1 MSHWF
6 RRSNRFGIVLI
17 TLVHIISATTG
28 HQEEAKDNVEK
39 STSTDINAKNLI
51 HTHAV
56 DMGSLNDLIPMAQN
70 LASSLKRLDLLHLN
84 AGVGVAPFGLTNDG
98 LGNHYAINYLAHL
111 VLADIFSGKMMET
124 AKEKQKQG
132 GSEVE
137 KFSTRIVLESSELHR
152 SSPSDVKCESLE
164 EMNEDIGPMKL
175 YGRSKLFE

>member
-1 MSHWF
+1 M
-6 RRSNRFGIVLI
+6 
-17 TLVHIISATTG
+17 HIISATTG
-28 HQEEAKDNVEK
+28 HQEEAKDNVERA
-39 STSTDINAKNLI
+39 TSTDINAKNLI

-84 AGVGVAPFGLTNDG
+84 AGVGVAPFGLTQDG

-111 VLADIFSGKMMET
+111 VLADIFSSKMKET
-124 AKEKQKQG
+124 AKEKQG
-132 GSEVE
+132 GSDVE

-152 SSPSDVKCESLE
+152 SAPNEVKCESLE